1 MVGLYIFF
9 CKSDST
15 VTPLRFE
22 VLFIL
27 YGISC
32 LRRVTLSI
40 DDGLHR
46 VGNDLQE
53 RFGGCLL
60 SPGQRYLEISPPQ
73 ARIATKGVVY
83 VLTFWDAVISAMP
96 VTRTA
101 SAKTTWFFSRW
112 SSHSGYG
119 SRHHKHVLASMFYFH
134 CKHV

>member
-1 MVGLYIFF
+1 MIIMAELSLLQVSLQL
-9 CKSDST
+9 
-15 VTPLRFE
+15 LRFE

-73 ARIATKGVVY
+73 VGMQLPQPY
-83 VLTFWDAVISAMP
+83 Q
-96 VTRTA
+96 
-101 SAKTTWFFSRW
+101 
-112 SSHSGYG
+112 
-119 SRHHKHVLASMFYFH
+119 
-134 CKHV
+134 